1 MELKRDE
8 ALKIMHEYTQNESL
22 RRHMYA
28 VEATMRA
35 YAKHYGEDED
45 LWGIT
50 GLLHDFDYERWPN
63 EERKA
68 DDEHPT
74 TGVKILRE
82 KGYPEEVLHAI
93 LGHAEHTGA
102 PRDSLMAKVLFA
114 VDELAGFLTAC
125 ALVRPTG
132 LSDLKVKSVKKKLKD
147 PSFARGVNR
156 QDVNR
161 GIEELGVDFTEHVQ
175 RVIDAMREI
184 QDDLGLGPSET
195 SQPDQ

>member
-1 MELKRDE
+1 MELNRDDAV
-8 ALKIMHEYTQNESL
+8 ALMHEYTQNENL

-28 VEATMRA
+28 VEAAMRA

-74 TGVKILRE
+74 TGVRILRE
-82 KGYPEEVLHAI
+82 KGYPEEVLQAI
-93 LGHAEHTGA
+93 LGHAEHTGV
-102 PRDSLMAKVLFA
+102 PRESRMAKVLFA
-114 VDELAGFLTAC
+114 VDELTGLITAC

-132 LSDLKVKSVKKKLKD
+132 LSDLKVKSVRKKFKD
-147 PSFARGVNR
+147 SSFARGVNR
-156 QDVNR
+156 EEVKQA
-161 GIEELGVDFTEHVQ
+161 IEELGVEFSGHVQ
-175 RVIDAMREI
+175 LVIDAMREI
-184 QDDLGLGPSET
+184 QDDLGLGPERT
-195 SQPDQ
+195 DEQN